1 MIPNSYALVAVGIAL
16 MVIPFFA
23 HAANLSDNEKEFLT
37 GYEKVHMAL
46 AADDLARA
54 KSAASDLGEYG
65 REIAKA
71 NSLKDARVSFEKLSG
86 RAKSLVV
93 GQSGYY
99 VLHCPML
106 KKDWVQTSPTVA
118 NPYGGKEMVGCGEI
132 QK

>member
-23 HAANLSDNEKEFLT
+23 RAANLSDNEKEFLT